1 MVERYET
8 SLLRRAEGRRPSN
21 KIPLMINGSNDSV
34 TLGNNI
40 TESLNRNCTRTV
52 PESSIPDRG
61 RVINVAGIKWYQL
74 NQVIP

>member
-8 SLLRRAEGRRPSN
+8 SLLRRAEGRRPIDKS
-21 KIPLMINGSNDSV
+21 PLMINGGNDSV
-34 TLGNNI
+34 TLGYKI
-40 TESLNRNCTRTV
+40 TESLSRHGTRTV